1 MLLRI
6 EANERVYLF
15 DEETTVLV
23 VDDDP
28 ILRELAIV
36 ELASP
41 KTHVLCAGDGRE
53 ALDILASRKVD
64 IVLSDL
70 HMPEVDGFSLL
81 SALRKQPER
90 LHLPFIMA
98 TTRDDIFAI
107 DRAYELGATTF
118 VTKPLNWRL
127 VGHLMRYVLRASR
140 AEAQLRHSRDI
151 AEAAASLKNNIL
163 ALMTHETRTPL
174 SVIMGYADIL
184 GRNPV
189 EKLATEESAAAA
201 AAIRNSAEQ
210 LYATLGSLQLFAE
223 IAGAS
228 GRPCLDRA
236 AAAEVAAAGIR
247 EARLAA
253 IDRNRVT
260 LDRKASANVEIVCD
274 IRLAS
279 AAIGQVVNNAIRHG
293 GEHSDVRI
301 TIEDQPDAVVFQV
314 ADSGRGME
322 HPERV
327 LATGSFLER
336 GDNFLRHGSGL
347 KLGLPIA
354 QRVCA
359 LHGGSLSLVS
369 TLGLGTR
376 VTLSFPKTD
385 SSPSAQGE
393 NR

>member
-15 DEETTVLV
+15 DEQTTVLV

-41 KTHVLCAGDGRE
+41 KTHVLCAGDGKE
-53 ALDILASRKVD
+53 ALDILAARKVD

-70 HMPEVDGFSLL
+70 HMPEVDGFTLL
-81 SALRKQPER
+81 SELRKQPDR
-90 LHLPFIMA
+90 LHMPFIMA

-140 AEAQLRHSRDI
+140 AEAQLRQSRDL

-174 SVIMGYADIL
+174 SVIMGYADML
-184 GRNPV
+184 SKPGSDAPADGR
-189 EKLATEESAAAA
+189 ATAAQ
-201 AAIRNSAEQ
+201 AIRNSAEQ
-210 LYATLGSLQLFAE
+210 LYSTLGSLQLFAE
-223 IAGAS
+223 IAGPS
-228 GRPCLDRA
+228 GPPALEA
-236 AAAEVAAAGIR
+236 AAAQEVAAAGIQ
-247 EARLAA
+247 EARLAPA
-253 IDRNRVT
+253 DRSRVT
-260 LDRKASANVEIVCD
+260 LDRQGSGHIQMHCD

-279 AAIGQVVNNAIRHG
+279 AAIGQIVNNAIRHG
-293 GEHSDVRI
+293 GEHCDVRVSV
-301 TIEDQPDAVVFQV
+301 EERPDGVAVIVS
-314 ADSGRGME
+314 DNGRGVE
-322 HPERV
+322 HPETMLV
-327 LATGSFLER
+327 TGSFLER
-336 GDNFLRHGSGL
+336 GDTFLRHGSGL
-347 KLGLPIA
+347 KLGVPIA

-359 LHGGSLSLVS
+359 LHGGQLTFAS

-376 VTLSFPKTD
+376 VALTFPKIAATA
-385 SSPSAQGE
+385 SAQGGPA
-393 NR
+393 